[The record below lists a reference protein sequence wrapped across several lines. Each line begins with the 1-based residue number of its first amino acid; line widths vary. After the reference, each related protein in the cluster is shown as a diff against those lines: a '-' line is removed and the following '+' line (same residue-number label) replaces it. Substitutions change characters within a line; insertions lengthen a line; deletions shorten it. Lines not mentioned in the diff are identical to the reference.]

1 MSATFTVLN
10 PNYRELIVEKLVG
23 QRFMHHI
30 GFQLDRIEP
39 GLVTAGMVI
48 EEHILQQTNFVHGGA
63 TATLADLV
71 MGFAAY
77 TLVAEGQV
85 VLTADLRLSYLNPGQ
100 GDKITAKGFVIKA
113 GRKMIFCESEVYCE
127 NKGKQ
132 IMIAKA
138 SATMSVVNL
147 SEIGIGK

>member
-1 MSATFTVLN
+1 MPVPFTVLN
-10 PNYRELIVEKLVG
+10 PNYRELIVEKLLG
-23 QRFMHHI
+23 QRFMHYI

-77 TLVAEGQV
+77 TLVAEEQV
-85 VLTADLRLSYLNPGQ
+85 VLTADLKVSYLNPGQ

-113 GRKMIFCESEVYCE
+113 GRKMIFCEGEIYCE
-127 NKGKQ
+127 KNGVLT
-132 IMIAKA
+132 MIAKA
-138 SATMSVVNL
+138 SAIMSVLNL
-147 SEIGIGK
+147 SDIAR

>member
-1 MSATFTVLN
+1 MSAQFTVLN
-10 PNYRELIVEKLVG
+10 PNYKELIVEKLIG

-30 GFQLDRIEP
+30 GFELDRIEP
-39 GLVTAGMVI
+39 GLVTAGMLI

-63 TATLADLV
+63 TSTLADLV

-77 TLVAEGQV
+77 TLVDVGQV
-85 VLTADLRLSYLNPGQ
+85 VLTADLRVSYLNPGQ

-127 NKGKQ
+127 KKGVQ
-132 IMIAKA
+132 TIIAKA
-138 SATMSVVNL
+138 SATMCVVNL
-147 SEIGIGK
+147 IEIGL

>member
-1 MSATFTVLN
+1 MSAPFTILN
-10 PNYRELIVEKLVG
+10 PNYRELIIEKLVG

-39 GLVTAGMVI
+39 GLVTAGMQI

-77 TLVAEGQV
+77 TLVDVGQV
-85 VLTADLRLSYLNPGQ
+85 VLTADLRVSYLNPGK
-100 GDKITAKGFVIKA
+100 GDKITAKGFVFKA
-113 GRKMIFCESEVYCE
+113 GRKLIFCEGEVYCE
-127 NKGKQ
+127 NKGVQ
-132 IMIAKA
+132 TMIAKA

-147 SEIGIGK
+147 SEIGG

>member
-1 MSATFTVLN
+1 MPVPFTVLN
-10 PNYRELIVEKLVG
+10 PNYRELIVEKLLG
-23 QRFMHHI
+23 QRFMHYI
-30 GFQLDRIEP
+30 GFQLDLIEP

-77 TLVAEGQV
+77 TLVAEEQV
-85 VLTADLRLSYLNPGQ
+85 VLTADLKVSYLNPGQ

-113 GRKMIFCESEVYCE
+113 GRKMIFCEGEIYCE
-127 NKGKQ
+127 KNGVLT
-132 IMIAKA
+132 MIAKA
-138 SATMSVVNL
+138 SAIMSVLNL
-147 SEIGIGK
+147 SDIAR